1 MLRIAPKTSF
11 SISKFENPTDN
22 LCDGSLKRYI
32 FSEHLWYCASFSEP
46 FKLSWCYSDKILT
59 LFRTNIPDNSEFC
72 LKLNC
77 AISFENWVSATLKST
92 FPLHKKWSSLR
103 NPLRISSVNVSKP
116 QFPADLVTF
125 TGEILNGKLHFSC
138 SVYIFGAK
146 RKHWIKWLILCCI

>member
-59 LFRTNIPDNSEFC
+59 LFRTNIPDNS
-72 LKLNC
+72 
-77 AISFENWVSATLKST
+77 AISFENWVSTTLKST
-92 FPLHKKWSSLR
+92 LPLYKEWSF
-103 NPLRISSVNVSKP
+103 PLRISSVNVSKA

-125 TGEILNGKLHFSC
+125 IEEILNGKLHFLC

>member
-32 FSEHLWYCASFSEP
+32 FSEHLWYCTSFSEP

-59 LFRTNIPDNSEFC
+59 LFRTNIPDNS
-72 LKLNC
+72 
-77 AISFENWVSATLKST
+77 AISFENWVSTTLKST
-92 FPLHKKWSSLR
+92 LPLYKEWSF
-103 NPLRISSVNVSKP
+103 PLRISSVNVSKA

-125 TGEILNGKLHFSC
+125 IEEILNGKLHFLC